1 MTSNST
7 LNLVL
12 DLDQTMIHSF
22 VPESPKLWEQYVKL
36 FQDEKNFLMMVRQAS
51 FICFVFMRPYL
62 LEFLLHAQKF
72 FTLYVYS
79 AGTNEYVK
87 TILKAILSKLPS
99 VRIAGLWTKEHMVNE
114 KKCIEKY
121 IDVQKTYIID
131 DIPSFW
137 RQKCFRI
144 KPFISY
150 IEKIHI
156 DEKTNKRSLILEKQF
171 KDDDT
176 YLNDFLN
183 KVIDIVNLEIKIF

>member
-12 DLDQTMIHSF
+12 DLDQTLIHSF
-22 VPESPKLWEQYVKL
+22 IPESPKLWDQYFKL
-36 FQDEKNFLMMVRQAS
+36 FNDEKNFLMMVRQAS
-51 FICFVFMRPYL
+51 FICFVFMRPGL
-62 LEFLLHAQKF
+62 LDFLLHAQKY

-99 VRIAGLWTKEHMVNE
+99 VHIAGLWTKEHMVND
-114 KKCIEKY
+114 KKCIENY
-121 IDVQKTYIID
+121 LDIHKTYIID
-131 DIPSFW
+131 DIPSYW
-137 RQKCFRI
+137 RQKCFQI

-150 IEKIHI
+150 IEKINI
-156 DEKTNKRSLILEKQF
+156 DEKTNKRHLILEKQF

-176 YLNDFLN
+176 YLKDYLN
-183 KVIDIVNLEIKIF
+183 KVIEIVNLEKKIS